1 MQEPPAP
8 MTWHIALP
16 HGATAVPV
24 ARAMVRTALQD
35 LRATADR
42 TTAQLLTAELVAN
55 ALKHARAGDPIEL
68 VVRREP
74 AGCRVEVHDG
84 DTALVEGLGAP
95 APVEGIAEPLG
106 LSSGGG
112 HAAESGAAGGR
123 GLLLIRSLSAASG
136 CRATA
141 GGKAVWFT
149 LPEQQRTPRH

>member
-8 MTWHIALP
+8 TTWHIALP
-16 HGATAVPV
+16 YGATAVPV

-55 ALKHARAGDPIEL
+55 ALKHAREGDSIEL
-68 VVRREP
+68 VVERGP
-74 AGCRVEVHDG
+74 AGCLVEVHDG
-84 DTALVEGLGAP
+84 DPALVEGLGAP
-95 APVEGIAEPLG
+95 APVEALGEPLG
-106 LSSGGG
+106 LPSRGG
-112 HAAESGAAGGR
+112 HAAARGAAGGR
-123 GLLLIRSLSAASG
+123 GLLLIRSLSSASG